1 MLELWKV
8 LLSKELEM
16 LTQVRAKSQ
25 ITIPGAI
32 VNRLGIQ
39 EGDQLDVTEK
49 DGVIQLVPVAVYPK
63 SYIEQLQAEIAQ
75 LKGLQKNTN
84 QTIPN
89 QPAPTH
95 KRIGAGRDLYRGSI
109 TLEDFDR
116 DNEQIAEM
124 LMGGDL

>member
-1 MLELWKV
+1 
-8 LLSKELEM
+8 M

-116 DNEQIAEM
+116 DNEKIAEM